1 MIKIKEETYMHLSL
15 SLSTPVI
22 FILSRHNLILIVAYA
37 GIQCSTSQ
45 FMSSFDLKTRS
56 NMNIFLNIIYI
67 SHNNCTYFVKEDL
80 TLLGSIHFVFE

>member
-1 MIKIKEETYMHLSL
+1 MKIKEETYMHLSL

-45 FMSSFDLKTRS
+45 IMSSFDLKTRS
-56 NMNIFLNIIYI
+56 NMNIFFFEWNRR
-67 SHNNCTYFVKEDL
+67 
-80 TLLGSIHFVFE
+80 GSSEARTESV